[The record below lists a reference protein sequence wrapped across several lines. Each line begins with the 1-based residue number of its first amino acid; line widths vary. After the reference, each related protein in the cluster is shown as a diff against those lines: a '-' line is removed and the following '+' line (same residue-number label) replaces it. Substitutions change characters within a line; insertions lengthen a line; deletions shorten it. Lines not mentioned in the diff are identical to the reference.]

1 MELVVGFIV
10 VAAVIAIA
18 AVLVIREAGRLART
32 PPPAIFDTED
42 AFDWIVEHL
51 PDDAA
56 ATLTAEDVRRILDL
70 QMEFFE
76 RYGVSPNGAT
86 TSPDGP
92 VVVGGGDEIGYIVA
106 RSAESGE
113 AYIPEQVDA
122 VVEAQ
127 LAYLRAI
134 GAVGPPAEA
143 SEDDEA

>member
-1 MELVVGFIV
+1 MELIAGFIV

-18 AVLVIREAGRLART
+18 AVVVIREAGRLART

-42 AFDWIVEHL
+42 ALDWIVEHL

-56 ATLTAEDVRRILDL
+56 ATLTADDVSRILDL
-70 QMEFFE
+70 QMEYLE
-76 RYGVSPNGAT
+76 RHAVSSNGVT

-92 VVVGGGDEIGYIVA
+92 AVVGGGDEIGYIVG
-106 RSAESGE
+106 RSAETGE

-122 VVEAQ
+122 VVETQ

-134 GAVGPPAEA
+134 GAVGPLVEA
-143 SEDDEA
+143 PEDDA